1 MIKRSK
7 RSFTEGGIKNG
18 GKSKVRRVT
27 MDKMAEDTVSRKDEC
42 IELESGFEKIRSY
55 FGNKIDDAKFI
66 LDKIYEYSY
75 KK

>member
-1 MIKRSK
+1 
-7 RSFTEGGIKNG
+7 
-18 GKSKVRRVT
+18 
-27 MDKMAEDTVSRKDEC
+27 MDKMAENIVSRKDEC

-55 FGNKIDDAKFI
+55 FRNKIDNAKFI